1 MATMGMK
8 MATVTWRYSSG
19 EVESFTAY
27 CIRDARDLW
36 DKLAAIGTAMISAR
50 P

>member
-1 MATMGMK
+1 
-8 MATVTWRYSSG
+8 MATVVWRYSSG
-19 EVESFTAY
+19 EVESFSAY

-36 DKLAAIGTAMISAR
+36 DKLAAVGADMVSDR

>member
-1 MATMGMK
+1 MGPT
-8 MATVTWRYSSG
+8 TVVWKYRTGSQDSYSCW
-19 EVESFTAY
+19 

-36 DKLAAIGTAMISAR
+36 DKLNATGITMVSIR